1 MARFKTIAGV
11 LLLFILGALVGSL
24 GTGWVLKAHHPLF
37 RKDPG
42 QRVEFILDR
51 LTDRLDLTE
60 AQIPQVEAILRRIDK
75 KVRQHFEQQFVEMRR
90 LVDQAMAEIKPLLT
104 PAQQQELDRLRQEFE
119 SRRQDRHRGHGPP
132 PPPPGSPPPG

>member
-11 LLLFILGALVGSL
+11 LLIFILGALVGGL

-42 QRVEFILDR
+42 RRVAFIMAR

-60 AQIPQVEAILRRIDK
+60 AQKPRVEAALRRTDG
-75 KVRQHFEQQFVEMRR
+75 KVRQHFAQQFIEMRR
-90 LVDQAMAEIKPLLT
+90 LVDQAMAEIKPVLT

-119 SRRQDRHRGHGPP
+119 SRHQDRRRRFGLPP
-132 PPPPGSPPPG
+132 PPPE